1 MKKKIMMSM
10 SLLSLMLLACGGSD
24 DENVIS
30 DNNKEPGWEL
40 VWQDEF
46 DGETVD
52 ESVWSRITEGTPD
65 WKKYQSTDDRC
76 YEKRGSSIVF
86 YGIVNDDKDADPR
99 DYLCGGLY
107 TAGKKDRKS
116 VV

>member
-10 SLLSLMLLACGGSD
+10 PLLSLMLLACGGSD

-65 WKKYQSTDDRC
+65 WKNIRAPTTVAMRSAEAR
-76 YEKRGSSIVF
+76 
-86 YGIVNDDKDADPR
+86 
-99 DYLCGGLY
+99 LCSMEL
-107 TAGKKDRKS
+107 
-116 VV
+116 